1 MDFGAQSGV
10 PTIGADESEQLL
22 ARYGPLAEAVRELID
37 ATIRTQAD
45 DATMREATTQ
55 VRQVTERLRDGILSD
70 APGMR
75 YVVDGR
81 PLAWG
86 NAVIG
91 LRNPIAPPLVIEHG
105 GSASLDGGEA
115 TLGPPH
121 EHGENGHCWSDFH
134 LGAAYEGPPSLVHGG
149 VSALILDHLLGEAA
163 SEGLTK
169 PLFTGTITVKY
180 LRGTPLGPLRAEAW
194 VYRREAIKTYAR
206 GHIADSAGVTVEA
219 EGVFIIPAW
228 ARESVE

>member
-1 MDFGAQSGV
+1 MVDFGPGSNV
-10 PTIGADESEQLL
+10 PTISADESALL
-22 ARYGPLAEAVRELID
+22 SQRYGPLAQAVRELID

-45 DATMREATTQ
+45 DSTIREVTTA
-55 VRQVTERLRDGILSD
+55 VRQMTERLHAGILSES
-70 APGMR
+70 PGLR

-86 NAVIG
+86 NAVVG
-91 LRNPIAPPLVIEHG
+91 LRNPIAPPLVI
-105 GSASLDGGEA
+105 
-115 TLGPPH
+115 

-149 VSALILDHLLGEAA
+149 VSALVLDHLLGEAA

-180 LRGTPLGPLRAEAW
+180 LRGTPLGPLRAEAS
-194 VYRREAIKTYAR
+194 VYRRERIKTYAR
-206 GHIADSAGVTVEA
+206 GHIADASGVTVEA
-219 EGVFIIPAW
+219 EGVFIMPAW
-228 ARESVE
+228 ARDVVD

>member
-1 MDFGAQSGV
+1 VVDFGARSNV
-10 PTIGADESEQLL
+10 PTISADDSALL
-22 ARYGPLAEAVRELID
+22 SARYGPLAAAVRELID

-45 DATMREATTQ
+45 DATVGEVTAQ
-55 VRQVTERLRDGILSD
+55 VRQLTELLRDGILSD
-70 APGMR
+70 SPGMR

-105 GSASLDGGEA
+105 
-115 TLGPPH
+115 
-121 EHGENGHCWSDFH
+121 ENGHCWTDFH

-149 VSALILDHLLGEAA
+149 VSALVLDHLLGEAA
-163 SEGLTK
+163 SDGLTK

-180 LRGTPLGPLRAEAW
+180 LRGTPLGPLHAEASI
-194 VYRREAIKTYAR
+194 YRKEGIKTYAR
-206 GHIADSAGVTVEA
+206 GHISDAAGVTVEA
-219 EGVFIIPAW
+219 DGVFIMPAW
-228 ARESVE
+228 ARDGAE

>member
-10 PTIGADESEQLL
+10 PTIGADESEHLL